1 MEELTYKD
9 LSNNELDTLKDMYI
23 SSRVNSMSETDLR
36 KFVKEIIID
45 QIKGTVGNAE
55 EKEAWEQ
62 IKMEELTFK
71 DLSKTELDTLKD
83 IYITSRVNTMTE
95 SELRKFV
102 KEIIVDQVKGT
113 VGNAEEKEVWEE
125 IKDHFSDDL
134 SKKILEVK
142 EKCNKN
148 TKVEQKS
155 QEEIEFDRR
164 LGLLKQQQ
172 EKDSSKDMW

>member
-23 SSRVNSMSETDLR
+23 SSRVNSMTEGDLR

-55 EKEAWEQ
+55 EKEAW
-62 IKMEELTFK
+62 
-71 DLSKTELDTLKD
+71 D
-83 IYITSRVNTMTE
+83 
-95 SELRKFV
+95 
-102 KEIIVDQVKGT
+102 
-113 VGNAEEKEVWEE
+113 E
-125 IKDHFSDDL
+125 IKDHFSEDL
-134 SKKILEVK
+134 SQKILEVK

-148 TKVEQKS
+148 TKVEQRS

-172 EKDSSKDMW
+172 EEQSSKDMW